1 MLIIFRE
8 AAGSEEGHYPLK
20 KDIGASDQDR
30 QRSRVGERVPRHLG
44 KKCIQKFLLSSSSG
58 TIVLQ
63 GSRDNDGT

>member
-1 MLIIFRE
+1 MLILFRE

-20 KDIGASDQDR
+20 KGASDQDR

-58 TIVLQ
+58 TTVLQ